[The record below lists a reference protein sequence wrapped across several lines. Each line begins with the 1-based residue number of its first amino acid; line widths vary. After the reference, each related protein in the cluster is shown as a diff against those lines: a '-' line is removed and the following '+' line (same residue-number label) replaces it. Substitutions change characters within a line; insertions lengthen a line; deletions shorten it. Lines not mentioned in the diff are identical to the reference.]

1 MPDKLFYTIGD
12 VSRITGTKPH
22 ILRYWEAKFK
32 VLRPARRYSGHRKY
46 SQRDIDI
53 IQRIR
58 HLIVDKK
65 YTLAGARKE
74 ISRQF
79 GGRPATGPVA
89 PAGAFPLLQDI
100 KGEIEACLELLP
112 LEERGERKTPIAAVV
127 GKAVPG
133 ELWD

>member
-1 MPDKLFYTIGD
+1 MQIPEKLFYTIGD

-22 ILRYWEAKFK
+22 ILRYWESKFK
-32 VLRPARRYSGHRKY
+32 ILRPARRYSGHRKY
-46 SQRDIDI
+46 SQRDIDVI
-53 IQRIR
+53 SRIR
-58 HLIVDKK
+58 HLIVERK

-79 GGRPATGPVA
+79 GGRPASGPAA

-100 KGEIEACLELLP
+100 KTEIEACLELMP
-112 LEERGERKTPIAAVV
+112 MERESRSKPELVT
-127 GKAVPG
+127 GKVIPG